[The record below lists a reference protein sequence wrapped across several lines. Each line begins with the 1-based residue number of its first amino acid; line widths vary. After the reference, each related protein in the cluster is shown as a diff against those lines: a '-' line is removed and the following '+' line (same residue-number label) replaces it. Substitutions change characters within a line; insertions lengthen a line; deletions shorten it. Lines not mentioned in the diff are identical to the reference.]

1 MSFTFRIKARNLPVM
16 DKGLE
21 GSSADPYF
29 KLYVDGEKIYES
41 DKIKNTLNP
50 DWEEFSIDREEFGGT
65 PKIVDIKMK
74 VKDSDWGNDDDS
86 IGKCFFKI
94 FEHEGGLRAMRPVML
109 VNDDGDEVGEIY
121 IDVDES

>member
-1 MSFTFRIKARNLPVM
+1 MGSFIGSYPNIMSFTFRIKARNLPVM

-74 VKDSDWGNDDDS
+74 VKDSDWETTMILLENVIS
-86 IGKCFFKI
+86 RF
-94 FEHEGGLRAMRPVML
+94 L
-109 VNDDGDEVGEIY
+109 N
-121 IDVDES
+121 